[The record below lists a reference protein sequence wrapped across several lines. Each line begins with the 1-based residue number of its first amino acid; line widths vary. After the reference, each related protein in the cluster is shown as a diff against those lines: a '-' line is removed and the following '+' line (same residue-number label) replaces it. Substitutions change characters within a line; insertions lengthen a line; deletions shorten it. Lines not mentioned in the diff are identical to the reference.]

1 MSQALLDELKR
12 ENLCTHF
19 ILPLLKINKVSF
31 APLGFVNSYIT
42 KDRKRIAVEVMD
54 LSLISRKLLI
64 HPHFSAIYKY
74 NDGYL
79 IMFRLA
85 NNWTDD
91 VRLFCEGKY
100 SQFTGKAKEAI
111 IRYSGLPYHKKE
123 DRGTRIVTDGRL
135 LALEKHKALKG
146 MWERELFTQTGKAAD
161 DPELHLPDEYLSVPG
176 EESYINPEGLTR
188 IRETQ
193 L

>member
-42 KDRKRIAVEVMD
+42 KDRKRIAVEVLD
-54 LSLISRKLLI
+54 TTLISRKLLI
-64 HPHFSAIYKY
+64 HPHFSNIYKY
-74 NDGYL
+74 KDGFLVMY
-79 IMFRLA
+79 RLDA
-85 NNWTDD
+85 KWADD

-100 SQFTGKAKEAI
+100 SQLTTKAKEMI
-111 IRYSGLPYHKKE
+111 IRHSGLPYKSKE
-123 DRGTRIVTDGRL
+123 GTRTVTDGRL
-135 LALEKHKALKG
+135 LALEKHQALKE
-146 MWERELFTQTGKAAD
+146 MRERELFTATGKLED
-161 DPELHLPDEYLSVPG
+161 DPDVHLPDEYLSIPG